1 MHTIDDKEQ
10 QQEAAGGEDK
20 LHHRRNQGVAIAKE
34 ISSETDRR
42 WDDGGVRQAACSL
55 LRDLNRG
62 MQVPPYL

>member
-42 WDDGGVRQAACSL
+42 
-55 LRDLNRG
+55 
-62 MQVPPYL
+62 